1 MDCPISKSL
10 VFEAQF
16 NFPYSINF
24 LSSLLS
30 SQEFIIKIMHTSL
43 CSVSINPFKLLIKQM
58 PSSNE
63 VIEYQVETKHKKTTL
78 PITVAF
84 SFYYY
89 SSQLTL
95 LKFSIEVI
103 QMTMNQETYT
113 SICKLV
119 IENIIKEIN
128 TPLQKPIQ
136 SVSSLIKTDI
146 NTLWKLITRWEFAEI
161 FFKDNL
167 SNISFEGDSDKVGS
181 IIKCDFNEYINSE
194 CVVTKSDKDPLS
206 DTWHYFL
213 EPILGNIEIQEV
225 RFTLQKI
232 TDKQTF
238 LQFEN
243 VFKENVTY
251 ESLFSLKLKKTKL
264 IEKIQGYY
272 SH

>member
-1 MDCPISKSL
+1 MDYSISKSL

-16 NFPYSINF
+16 NFPYSITF

-30 SQEFIIKIMHTSL
+30 SQEFISKIMQTSL
-43 CSVSINPFKLLIKQM
+43 CSLSINPFTLLIKQK

-63 VIEYQVETKHKKTTL
+63 VIEYQVETKHKKTIL
-78 PITVAF
+78 PVTVAF
-84 SFYYY
+84 AFYYY
-89 SSQLTL
+89 SSQCTL

-128 TPLQKPIQ
+128 TPLNKPTQ

-146 NTLWKLITRWEFAEI
+146 NTLWQLITTWEFAEI
-161 FFKDNL
+161 FFKENL

-181 IIKCDFNEYINSE
+181 LIKCDFNEYINSE

-213 EPILGNIEIQEV
+213 EPILGNLEIQEV
-225 RFTLQKI
+225 RWTFQRI
-232 TDKQTF
+232 TNTQTF
-238 LQFEN
+238 FTFEN
-243 VFKENVTY
+243 VFKESVTY
-251 ESLFSLKLKKTKL
+251 ESLFSLKLKKTLL
-264 IEKIQGYY
+264 IEKIKDYY